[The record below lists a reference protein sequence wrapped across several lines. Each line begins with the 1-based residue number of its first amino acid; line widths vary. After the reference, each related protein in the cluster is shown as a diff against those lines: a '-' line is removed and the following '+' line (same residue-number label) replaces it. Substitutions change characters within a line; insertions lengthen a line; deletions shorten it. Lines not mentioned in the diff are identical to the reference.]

1 MKEDSLSLKESN
13 PLNVVMIETLTVC
26 SSSNPEDTSVPP
38 QASDCSSLLLEL
50 HIIEE
55 AASLGPV
62 SRSTS
67 SETSQSSSSYLKTH
81 SDSSVKSRA
90 YDSCLPVSCV
100 NNSQTSVNT
109 VVRVSSPVPADSTSV
124 TVPESPTSAAQSS
137 PEVIKSSNQT
147 EDVKSPVMNV
157 KISSPSVER
166 KSTVPVSSSHV
177 IALKSSEAKSLVP
190 DPVPVMM
197 TPPAPPVSTLTLTPK
212 TSRKKLE
219 SSESDTLRINPV
231 CPKPQLE
238 VSSYSPPLTS
248 SYSEMMMVE
257 GLENEGPESSW
268 MKDSVFSEASDV
280 SLDLPILQ
288 PSAVE
293 RLSASGQV

>member
-67 SETSQSSSSYLKTH
+67 SETSQSSSSSLKTH

-90 YDSCLPVSCV
+90 SDSRLPVSCV
-100 NNSQTSVNT
+100 NNSQTSVIT
-109 VVRVSSPVPADSTSV
+109 VVRVSSPFPADSTSV
-124 TVPESPTSAAQSS
+124 TVPESPASAAQSS

-147 EDVKSPVMNV
+147 EDVRSPVMNV

-166 KSTVPVSSSHV
+166 KSTVPVSSSHI
-177 IALKSSEAKSLVP
+177 IALKSS

-219 SSESDTLRINPV
+219 NSQSDTLRINPV
-231 CPKPQLE
+231 YPKPQLE

-248 SYSEMMMVE
+248 SYSEKKMMVE
-257 GLENEGPESSW
+257 GLENEGAESSW

-280 SLDLPILQ
+280 SLDLPLLQ